1 MLAISPQVS
10 DTIRMGDQRPRPE
23 ADRILVAQL
32 TGEARHRARWR
43 PLTEEEEAAALAEL
57 RALAGG
63 RADLL
68 AQVAGIFEGTSEGE
82 LGRAAGPV
90 RRAAVPPGRGRHRRH
105 TGLDRGGPPP
115 LGERQAAAVLRLG
128 PADLG
133 QGQGWSAAGPG
144 AARLR
149 TGARR
154 CSCCRCRRRTPTG
167 RCPRR
172 PEPPEPPPWPPEGRP
187 LPWPPPEP
195 FREARLTLAEAFRSE
210 GPTSSTSTSY
220 TVRFSPS
227 LVSYDR
233 CRSRPWTITRIPRV
247 SDSATFSA
255 ACRHTLQVRNR
266 LSPSFHSPVELSLN
280 RGVDATRN
288 FATGCPDG
296 VNRSSGS
303 STRLP
308 AIVIWV
314 SPAAI
319 CLLSVITLALF
330 VSALILHRTT
340 DISGRIG
347 AGDVAS
353 GKWCSVPTAPSCC

>member
-1 MLAISPQVS
+1 M
-10 DTIRMGDQRPRPE
+10 
-23 ADRILVAQL
+23 
-32 TGEARHRARWR
+32 
-43 PLTEEEEAAALAEL
+43 
-57 RALAGG
+57 
-63 RADLL
+63 
-68 AQVAGIFEGTSEGE
+68 
-82 LGRAAGPV
+82 
-90 RRAAVPPGRGRHRRH
+90 
-105 TGLDRGGPPP
+105 
-115 LGERQAAAVLRLG
+115 
-128 PADLG
+128 
-133 QGQGWSAAGPG
+133 
-144 AARLR
+144 
-149 TGARR
+149 
-154 CSCCRCRRRTPTG
+154 
-167 RCPRR
+167 
-172 PEPPEPPPWPPEGRP
+172 
-187 LPWPPPEP
+187 
-195 FREARLTLAEAFRSE
+195 TLAEAFRSE

-233 CRSRPWTITRIPRV
+233 CRNRPDTITRIPRV

-255 ACRHTLQVRNR
+255 ACRHTLQVRNK
-266 LSPSFHSPVELSLN
+266 LSPSFHSPVWLSLN

-319 CLLSVITLALF
+319 SLLSVTLALF
-330 VSALILHRTT
+330 VSALILHPTT

-347 AGDVAS
+347 AGDVPS